1 MNRRRKRELDLERE
15 LRDHL
20 DLEAEEQQAKGLPPE
35 AARYGARRALGNTAL
50 IQEDVRQAWGWTW
63 LERLGQDV
71 RHVVRG
77 IRRSPGFAIV
87 AVLSLAIGIG
97 ASTSVFTVFHAMF
110 LRSLPVRDPQQLRFL
125 NWTGGE
131 NVPAMNISGYGSSVN
146 GIRTSGSFSW
156 DAFQAIKK
164 GQTGFSSVAGYSQ
177 VGTNVITKTQA
188 WQTPARLVSANF
200 FDVLGTQPAV
210 GRAFTAEDDSLAAQP
225 TVLLSWRMA
234 QRLFGSDR
242 SAVGSSVTI
251 QQVSYT
257 VIGVLP
263 PDFVGLRHT
272 SPDDVYLPLARA
284 HELNNFYRFDRPD
297 TWWIEAI
304 GRVAPGKPDRE
315 VRAALDVILAQ
326 VAGAYGAQVKK
337 PVDAPKSVLLDGRT
351 GLDILNTDMSRNLRV
366 LFAMVGLML
375 LVACANVA
383 NLLLARGG
391 ARARELA
398 IRLSL
403 GAGRMR
409 IVRHL
414 FTESLVL
421 ALAGGLLGLLLA
433 RLGTVLLTGLLMQAD
448 DTSIDLKPDATVMA
462 FAMELSL
469 VTALLFGVLPAWRST
484 GVHPAA
490 CLRQGGAGAGSLRQ
504 RLAKSLVVVQIA
516 LAFVL
521 VFGAGLFVRT
531 LANLG
536 NVSLGFRPDRLLL
549 FSVDPSRS
557 GYKEQRLVDVYRR
570 IHDGVAAIPGVRA
583 ATFSS
588 LPPLGGMSTDNIT
601 VPGYT
606 PKPGERISD
615 QYSQYIVAGEHFL
628 TIMGTPILLG
638 RDLSASDD
646 EGSAKVAVINQ
657 TLAKQY
663 FTGNPVGREFVFG
676 SKSTKPIRIVGVSA
690 DAKTFTIRS
699 KIDPTVYLS
708 YAQYPGRLG
717 GVTFEVRAAGDALAL
732 SNAVRRAV
740 AAVDPTLPV
749 AQIRT
754 QSEQIHR
761 NLFRERTFAFLSTF
775 FSAITLALACIGIY
789 GVFAYA
795 VARRTSEFGVRMA
808 VGASGA
814 QVGWLVL
821 RGALLLVALGMA
833 IGVPAAL
840 AVATL
845 IRAGLFGVEPADPAT
860 IAAAG
865 IAMVVAAG
873 VAAWMPARRAAL
885 LDPVVALRY
894 E

>member
-1 MNRRRKRELDLERE
+1 MDWFRKRRESDLERE

-20 DLEAEEQQAKGLPPE
+20 DLEAEEQQAKGLAPE
-35 AARYGARRALGNTAL
+35 AARYSARRALGNTAL

-71 RHVVRG
+71 RHVVRA

-87 AVLSLAIGIG
+87 AALSLGIGIG
-97 ASTSVFTVFHAMF
+97 ASTSVFTVFYAMF
-110 LRSLPVRDPQQLRFL
+110 LRSLPVRDPQQLRIL
-125 NWTGGE
+125 NWAGGE
-131 NVPAMNISGYGSSVN
+131 NVPAHSFSGYMTEVN
-146 GIRTSGSFSW
+146 GMRTGGSFSW
-156 DAFQAIKK
+156 DAFQAIQK
-164 GQTGFSSVAGYSQ
+164 GHAGFSSVAGFSQ
-177 VGTNVITKTQA
+177 VGVNIVTKTQA
-188 WQTPARLVSANF
+188 WQTTAQLVSANF

-210 GRAFTAEDDSLAAQP
+210 GRAFTADADSLATPP

-234 QRLFGSDR
+234 QRLFGSER

-251 QQVSYT
+251 KQVSYT

-263 PDFVGLRHT
+263 PDFAGLRQT
-272 SPDDVYLPLARA
+272 EPADVYIPLARA
-284 HELNNFYRFDRPD
+284 HELSDFYRFDKPD
-297 TWWIEAI
+297 TWWIQII
-304 GRVAPGKPDRE
+304 GRVAPGKRDRE
-315 VRAALDVILAQ
+315 VRPALDVILAQ
-326 VAGAYGAQVKK
+326 VAAAYGAQLKK
-337 PVDAPKSVLLDGRT
+337 PVDTPKSVLLDGRT
-351 GLDILNTDMSRNLRV
+351 GLDILNTEMSRSLLA

-398 IRLSL
+398 VRLSL
-403 GAGRMR
+403 GASRMR

-433 RLGTVLLTGLLMQAD
+433 RLGTVLLTRLLMEAYEWAL
-448 DTSIDLKPDATVMA
+448 DLKPDATVMA
-462 FAMELSL
+462 FAMGLSL

-484 GVHPAA
+484 AVHPAA

-521 VFGAGLFVRT
+521 VFSAGLFART

-536 NVSLGFRPDRLLL
+536 NVALGFRTDRLLL

-570 IHDGVAAIPGVRA
+570 IHDGVAAIPGVRS

-588 LPPLGGMSTDNIT
+588 IPPLAGWMSSQSIT

-606 PKPGERISD
+606 PPPKDSGPL
-615 QYSQYIVAGEHFL
+615 YVVAGDQFL

-646 EGSAKVAVINQ
+646 EGSAKVAVVNQ
-657 TLAKQY
+657 TLAKKY
-663 FTGNPVGREFVFG
+663 FTGNPVGREFAFG
-676 SKSTKPIRIVGVSA
+676 DKFTKPVRIVGVAA
-690 DAKTFTIRS
+690 DAKIHDIRS
-699 KIDPTVYLS
+699 KIEPTIYLS
-708 YAQYPGRLG
+708 YAQYPSRLG
-717 GVTFEVRAAGDALAL
+717 LVTFEVRAAGDALAL

-754 QSEQIHR
+754 QSEQINR
-761 NLFRERTFAFLSTF
+761 SLFRERTFAFLSSF

-808 VGASGA
+808 VGATGA

-821 RGALLLVALGMA
+821 RGALLLVAVGMA

-860 IAAAG
+860 IAAAV

-873 VAAWMPARRAAL
+873 VAAWLPARRAAL

>member
-1 MNRRRKRELDLERE
+1 MDWRRKRRESNLERE

-20 DLEAEEQQAKGLPPE
+20 DLEAEEQQANGLTPE

-63 LERLGQDV
+63 LERLGQDL
-71 RHVVRG
+71 RHVVRA

-97 ASTSVFTVFHAMF
+97 ASTSVFTVFYAMF
-110 LRSLPVRDPQQLRFL
+110 LRSLPVRDPQQLRIL
-125 NWTGGE
+125 NWAGGE
-131 NVPAMNISGYGSSVN
+131 NVPAHSMSGYMNTVN
-146 GIRTSGSFSW
+146 GLKSSGSFSW
-156 DAFQAIKK
+156 DAFQAIQK
-164 GQTGFSSVAGYSQ
+164 GSTGFSSVAGFSQ
-177 VGTNVITKTQA
+177 VGTNVVTKTQA
-188 WQTPARLVSANF
+188 WQTTARLVSANF
-200 FDVLGTQPAV
+200 FDVLGTQPPV
-210 GRAFTAEDDSLAAQP
+210 GRTFTADADSLAAPP

-234 QRLFGSDR
+234 QRLFGSER

-251 QQVSYT
+251 KQVSYT

-263 PDFVGLRHT
+263 PDFVGLRQT
-272 SPDDVYLPLARA
+272 EPTDVYIPLAHA
-284 HELNNFYRFDRPD
+284 HELAEFYRFDQPD
-297 TWWIEAI
+297 TWWIELI
-304 GRVAPGKPDRE
+304 GRVAPGKRDRE

-326 VAGAYGAQVKK
+326 VAAAYGAQVKK
-337 PVDAPKSVLLDGRT
+337 PVDTPKSVLLTGRT
-351 GLDILNTDMSRNLRV
+351 GLDILNTNMSRSLLA

-398 IRLSL
+398 VRLSL

-414 FTESLVL
+414 LTESLVL
-421 ALAGGLLGLLLA
+421 ALAGGLLGLFLA
-433 RLGTVLLTGLLMQAD
+433 RLGTTLLAGLLMQSD
-448 DTSIDLKPDATVMA
+448 DPAIDLKPDATVMA
-462 FAMELSL
+462 FAMGLSL
-469 VTALLFGVLPAWRST
+469 VTAMLFGVLPAWRST
-484 GVHPAA
+484 GVHPAV

-521 VFGAGLFVRT
+521 VFGAGLFART

-536 NVSLGFRPDRLLL
+536 NVSLGFRPANLLL

-557 GYKEQRLVDVYRR
+557 GYQGQRLIDVYRR
-570 IHDGVAAIPGVRA
+570 IHDGVAAIPGVRS

-588 LPPLGGMSTDNIT
+588 IPPLAGWMSSWNIT

-606 PKPGERISD
+606 PPPKDRSPLNVVVGD
-615 QYSQYIVAGEHFL
+615 QFL
-628 TIMGTPILLG
+628 TMMGTPILLG
-638 RDLSASDD
+638 RDLAASDD
-646 EGSAKVAVINQ
+646 EGSAKVAVVNQ
-657 TLAKQY
+657 ALAKKY
-663 FTGNPVGREFVFG
+663 FTGNPVGREFAFG
-676 SKSTKPIRIVGVSA
+676 SKFTNPIRIVGVSA
-690 DAKTFTIRS
+690 DAKIHDIRGE
-699 KIDPTVYLS
+699 IDPAIYLP
-708 YAQYPGRLG
+708 YAQDPGRLR
-717 GVTFEVRAAGDALAL
+717 GVTFEVRAAGDALSL
-732 SNAVRRAV
+732 SSAVRRAV
-740 AAVDPTLPV
+740 AAVDSTLPV

-754 QSEQIHR
+754 QREQINR
-761 NLFRERTFAFLSTF
+761 NLSRERTFAFLSSF
-775 FSAITLALACIGIY
+775 FSAITLTLACIGIY

-795 VARRTSEFGVRMA
+795 VTRRTSEFGVRMA
-808 VGASGA
+808 VGATGA
-814 QVGWLVL
+814 QVRWLVL

-845 IRAGLFGVEPADPAT
+845 VRVGLFGVEPADPAT
-860 IAAAG
+860 IAAAAV
-865 IAMVVAAG
+865 AMILAAG
-873 VAAWMPARRAAL
+873 IAAWMPARRAAL
-885 LDPVVALRY
+885 LDPLVALRY

>member
-1 MNRRRKRELDLERE
+1 MDWRRKRRESDLERE

-20 DLEAEEQQAKGLPPE
+20 DLEAEEQQAKGLTPE
-35 AARYGARRALGNTAL
+35 VARFGARRALGNTAL

-97 ASTSVFTVFHAMF
+97 ASTSVFTVFYAMF
-110 LRSLPVRDPQQLRFL
+110 LRSLPVRDPQHLRFL
-125 NWTGGE
+125 NWPGGD
-131 NVPAMNISGYGSSVN
+131 NVPAQSFSGYGSSVN

-156 DAFQAIKK
+156 DAFQAIQK
-164 GQTGFSSVAGYSQ
+164 GRTGFSSVAGFSQ

-210 GRAFTAEDDSLAAQP
+210 GRAFTAEDDSLAAPP
-225 TVLLSWRMA
+225 TVLLSSRMA
-234 QRLFGSDR
+234 QRLFGSER
-242 SAVGSSVTI
+242 SAVGSPVTI
-251 QQVSYT
+251 KQVSYT

-263 PDFVGLRHT
+263 PDFTGLRHA
-272 SPDDVYLPLARA
+272 SPDDVYIPLARA
-284 HELNNFYRFDRPD
+284 HELNDFYRFDKPD

-304 GRVAPGKPDRE
+304 GRVAPGKRDSE
-315 VRAALDVILAQ
+315 VRAALDVVLAQ
-326 VAGAYGAQVKK
+326 VATAYGAQVKK
-337 PVDAPKSVLLDGRT
+337 PVDAPKAVLLDGRT
-351 GLDILNTDMSRNLRV
+351 GLDILNTGMSRSLV
-366 LFAMVGLML
+366 ALFAMVGLML

-398 IRLSL
+398 VRLSL

-414 FTESLVL
+414 LTESLVL

-433 RLGTVLLTGLLMQAD
+433 RLGTVLLAGLLMQAD
-448 DTSIDLKPDATVMA
+448 DAALDLKPDATVMA
-462 FAMELSL
+462 FAMGLSL

-521 VFGAGLFVRT
+521 VFGAGLFART

-536 NVSLGFRPDRLLL
+536 NVALGFRPDKLLL
-549 FSVDPSRS
+549 FSVDPTRS
-557 GYKEQRLVDVYRR
+557 GYKEQRLIDVCRR
-570 IHDGVAAIPGVRA
+570 IHEGVAAIPGVRS

-588 LPPLGGMSTDNIT
+588 IPPLAGWMSSDSIT

-606 PKPGERISD
+606 PKPGERIMN
-615 QYSQYIVAGEHFL
+615 QYIVAGDQFL
-628 TIMGTPILLG
+628 TVMGTPILLG
-638 RDLSASDD
+638 RDLSAADD
-646 EGSAKVAVINQ
+646 EGSAKVAVVNQ
-657 TLAKQY
+657 TLAKKY

-676 SKSTKPIRIVGVSA
+676 NKSGKPIRIVGVAA
-690 DAKTFTIRS
+690 DAKTFTIRNA
-699 KIDPTVYLS
+699 IDPTVYLS
-708 YAQYPGRLG
+708 YAQYPSGLG
-717 GVTFEVRAAGDALAL
+717 GVTFEVRAAGDALSLA
-732 SNAVRRAV
+732 SAVRRAV

-754 QSEQIHR
+754 QREQINR
-761 NLFRERTFAFLSTF
+761 ILNRERTFAFLSTF

-808 VGASGA
+808 VGATGA
-814 QVGWLVL
+814 QVGWLML
-821 RGALLLVALGMA
+821 RGALVLVALGMA
-833 IGVPAAL
+833 IGIPAAL

-845 IRAGLFGVEPADPAT
+845 VRAGLFGVESADPST
-860 IAAAG
+860 IAAAVA
-865 IAMVVAAG
+865 AMVVAAG
-873 VAAWMPARRAAL
+873 VAAWMPARRAAR

>member
-1 MNRRRKRELDLERE
+1 MDWFRKRRESDLERE

-20 DLEAEEQQAKGLPPE
+20 DLEAEEQQAKGLTPE
-35 AARYGARRALGNTAL
+35 EARYGARRTLGNTAL
-50 IQEDVRQAWGWTW
+50 IREDVRQAWGWTW

-97 ASTSVFTVFHAMF
+97 ASTSVFTVFYAMF
-110 LRSLPVRDPQQLRFL
+110 LRSLPVRDPQQLRVV
-125 NWTGGE
+125 NWAGGE
-131 NVPAMNISGYGSSVN
+131 NVPAHSISGYNYTVN
-146 GIRTSGSFSW
+146 GIRSSGSFSW

-164 GQTGFSSVAGYSQ
+164 GSTGFSSVAGFSQ
-177 VGTNVITKTQA
+177 VGVNVVTKTQA
-188 WQTPARLVSANF
+188 WQTAAQLVSANF

-210 GRAFTAEDDSLAAQP
+210 GRAFTADADSPAAQP

-234 QRLFGSDR
+234 QRLFGGDR

-251 QQVSYT
+251 KQVSYT

-263 PDFVGLRHT
+263 PDFAGLRQT
-272 SPDDVYLPLARA
+272 TPADVYIPLARA
-284 HELNNFYRFDRPD
+284 HELSEFYRFDEPD
-297 TWWIEAI
+297 TWWIQVL
-304 GRVAPGKPDRE
+304 GRVAPGKRDSE
-315 VRAALDVILAQ
+315 VRAALDVVLAQ
-326 VAGAYGAQVKK
+326 VAAAYGALVKK
-337 PVDAPKSVLLDGRT
+337 PVDTPKSILLDGRA

-398 IRLSL
+398 VRLSL

-414 FTESLVL
+414 LTESLVL

-433 RLGTVLLTGLLMQAD
+433 RLGTVLLARLLMQAD
-448 DTSIDLKPDATVMA
+448 DTSLDLKPDATVMA
-462 FAMELSL
+462 FAMGLSL
-469 VTALLFGVLPAWRST
+469 VTALVFGVLPAWRST

-521 VFGAGLFVRT
+521 VFGAGLFART

-536 NVSLGFRPDRLLL
+536 SVSLGFRPDKLLL

-557 GYKEQRLVDVYRR
+557 GYEGQRLIDVYRR
-570 IHDGVAAIPGVRA
+570 IHDGVAAIPGVRS

-588 LPPLGGMSTDNIT
+588 IPLLARWMSMQSIT

-606 PKPGERISD
+606 PPPRDRSPLNV
-615 QYSQYIVAGEHFL
+615 VAGDHFL

-646 EGSAKVAVINQ
+646 EGSAKVAVVNQ
-657 TLAKQY
+657 TLAKKY
-663 FTGNPVGREFVFG
+663 FTGNPVGREFAFG
-676 SKSTKPIRIVGVSA
+676 SKFTKPIRIVGVSA
-690 DAKTFTIRS
+690 DAKTHDIRS
-699 KIDPTVYLS
+699 EIDPTIYLS
-708 YAQYPGRLG
+708 YAQYPSRLG
-717 GVTFEVRAAGDALAL
+717 LVTFEVRAAGDALSL

-740 AAVDPTLPV
+740 TAVDPTLPV

-754 QSEQIHR
+754 QSEQINR
-761 NLFRERTFAFLSTF
+761 NLARERTFAFLASF
-775 FSAITLALACIGIY
+775 FSAITLVLACIGIY

-808 VGASGA
+808 VGATGA

-821 RGALLLVALGMA
+821 RGALALVAIGMA

-845 IRAGLFGVEPADPAT
+845 VRARLFGVEPADPAT
-860 IAAAG
+860 IAAAVV
-865 IAMVVAAG
+865 AMVVAAG

-885 LDPVVALRY
+885 LDPLAALRY

>member
-1 MNRRRKRELDLERE
+1 MDWRRRRRESDLERE

-20 DLEAEEQQAKGLPPE
+20 DLEAEEQQAKGLTPE
-35 AARYGARRALGNTAL
+35 EARYGARRTLGNTAL

-71 RHVVRG
+71 RHVVRA

-97 ASTSVFTVFHAMF
+97 ASTSVFTVFYAMF

-125 NWTGGE
+125 NWAGGE
-131 NVPAMNISGYGSSVN
+131 NVPAFNISGYMHTVN
-146 GIRTSGSFSW
+146 GVKSSGSFSW

-164 GQTGFSSVAGYSQ
+164 GNTGFSSVAGFSQ
-177 VGTNVITKTQA
+177 VGVNVVTKNQA
-188 WQTPARLVSANF
+188 WQTAARLVSANF
-200 FDVLGTQPAV
+200 FDVLGTQQAV
-210 GRAFTAEDDSLAAQP
+210 GRAFTAEDDSPAAQP
-225 TVLLSWRMA
+225 TVVLSWRMA

-251 QQVSYT
+251 KQVSYT
-257 VIGVLP
+257 VIGVLR
-263 PDFVGLRHT
+263 PDFVGLRQT
-272 SPDDVYLPLARA
+272 EPTDLYIPLARA
-284 HELNNFYRFDRPD
+284 HELNDFYRFDKPD
-297 TWWIEAI
+297 TWWIEVV
-304 GRVAPGKPDRE
+304 GRVAPGRRDSE
-315 VRAALDVILAQ
+315 VRAALDVVLAQ
-326 VAGAYGAQVKK
+326 VAAAYGAQVKK
-337 PVDAPKSVLLDGRT
+337 PVDTPKSVLLAGRT
-351 GLDILNTDMSRNLRV
+351 GLDILNTDMSRNLLA

-398 IRLSL
+398 VRLSL

-421 ALAGGLLGLLLA
+421 ALAGGPLGVLLA
-433 RLGTVLLTGLLMQAD
+433 RLGTVLLPGLLMQSD
-448 DTSIDLKPDATVMA
+448 DPAIDLKPDTTVMA
-462 FAMELSL
+462 FAIGLSL

-521 VFGAGLFVRT
+521 VFGAGLFART
-531 LANLG
+531 MANLG
-536 NVSLGFRPDRLLL
+536 NVSLGFRPDNLLL
-549 FSVDPSRS
+549 ISIDPSRS
-557 GYKEQRLVDVYRR
+557 GYKAQRLIDVYRR
-570 IHDGVAAIPGVRA
+570 IHAGITAIPGVRS

-588 LPPLGGMSTDNIT
+588 SPPISGWWSSHNIT

-606 PKPGERISD
+606 PPPGDKS
-615 QYSQYIVAGEHFL
+615 STQYIIAGDHFL
-628 TIMGTPILLG
+628 TVMGTPILLG

-657 TLAKQY
+657 KLAKKY
-663 FTGNPVGREFVFG
+663 FTGNPVGREFAFG
-676 SKSTKPIRIVGVSA
+676 SKFDKPIRIVGVSA
-690 DAKTFTIRS
+690 DAKAHDVRS
-699 KIDPTVYLS
+699 EIDPTIYLS
-708 YAQYPGRLG
+708 YAQNLDRLAG
-717 GVTFEVRAAGDALAL
+717 MTFEVRAAGDALSL

-740 AAVDPTLPV
+740 AAVDPMLPV

-761 NLFRERTFAFLSTF
+761 NLFRERTFAFLSSF

-808 VGASGA
+808 VGATGA

-821 RGALLLVALGMA
+821 RGALVLVALGMA

-845 IRAGLFGVEPADPAT
+845 IRVGLFGVDPADPAT
-860 IAAAG
+860 IAAAVV
-865 IAMVVAAG
+865 AMVVAAG
-873 VAAWMPARRAAL
+873 VAAWMPARRAAR

>member
-1 MNRRRKRELDLERE
+1 MDWFRKRRELDLERE

-20 DLEAEEQQAKGLPPE
+20 DLEAEEQQARGLTQE
-35 AARYGARRALGNTAL
+35 AARYGARRTLGNRAL

-71 RHVVRG
+71 RHVGRA

-97 ASTSVFTVFHAMF
+97 ASTSVFTVFYAMF

-125 NWTGGE
+125 NWAGGE
-131 NVPAMNISGYGSSVN
+131 NVPAHFTSGYGHTVN
-146 GIRTSGSFSW
+146 GIQTSGSFSW
-156 DAFQAIKK
+156 DAFQAIQK
-164 GQTGFSSVAGYSQ
+164 GPTGFSSVAGFSPI
-177 VGTNVITKTQA
+177 GANVVTKTQA
-188 WQTPARLVSANF
+188 WQTSTQLVSANF

-210 GRAFTAEDDSLAAQP
+210 GRAFSADADSPAAQP

-234 QRLFGSDR
+234 QRLFGSGQ
-242 SAVGSSVTI
+242 SAVGQSLTI
-251 QQVSYT
+251 KQVSYT

-263 PDFVGLRHT
+263 PDFEGLRQT
-272 SPDDVYLPLARA
+272 EPTDVYIPLARA
-284 HELNNFYRFDRPD
+284 HELNDFYRFDKPD
-297 TWWIEAI
+297 TWWIEVI
-304 GRVAPGKPDRE
+304 GRVAPGKQDRQ
-315 VRAALDVILAQ
+315 VRAALDVVLAQ
-326 VAGAYGAQVKK
+326 VAAAYGAQVKK
-337 PVDAPKSVLLDGRT
+337 PVDTPKSVLLDGRT
-351 GLDILNTDMSRNLRV
+351 GLDILNTDMSRSLLA

-398 IRLSL
+398 VRLSL

-421 ALAGGLLGLLLA
+421 ALAGGLLGFLLA
-433 RLGTVLLTGLLMQAD
+433 RLGTSLLAGLLMQSDEAAL
-448 DTSIDLKPDATVMA
+448 DLKPDAMVMA
-462 FAMELSL
+462 FAMGLSL
-469 VTALLFGVLPAWRST
+469 ATALLFGVLPAWRST

-504 RLAKSLVVVQIA
+504 RLAKSLVVAQIV

-521 VFGAGLFVRT
+521 VFGAGLFART

-536 NVSLGFRPDRLLL
+536 NVALGFRSDKLLL
-549 FSVDPSRS
+549 FSVEASRS
-557 GYKEQRLVDVYRR
+557 GYEGQRLIDVYRR
-570 IHDGVAAIPGVRA
+570 IHDEVAAIPGVRS

-588 LPPLGGMSTDNIT
+588 LPPLAGWIFIGNIT

-606 PKPGERISD
+606 PPPGHKSRTQLVVVGD
-615 QYSQYIVAGEHFL
+615 HFL
-628 TIMGTPILLG
+628 AVMGTPILLG

-646 EGSAKVAVINQ
+646 EGSAKVAVVNQ
-657 TLAKQY
+657 TLAKKY
-663 FTGNPVGREFVFG
+663 FTGNPVGREFAFG
-676 SKSTKPIRIVGVSA
+676 SKFTKPIRIVGVSA
-690 DAKTFTIRS
+690 DAKIHDIRS
-699 KIDPTVYLS
+699 EIDPTIYLS
-708 YAQYPGRLG
+708 YAQNPGSLA

-740 AAVDPTLPV
+740 AAVDSTLPV

-754 QSEQIHR
+754 QSEQINR
-761 NLFRERTFAFLSTF
+761 NLFRERTFAFLSAF

-789 GVFAYA
+789 GVFAYT

-808 VGASGA
+808 VGATGA

-821 RGALLLVALGMA
+821 RSALVLVAFGMA

-845 IRAGLFGVEPADPAT
+845 VKAGLFGVEPADPAT
-860 IAAAG
+860 IAAAVV
-865 IAMVVAAG
+865 AMVAAAG

>member
-1 MNRRRKRELDLERE
+1 MDWFRKRREADLKRE

-20 DLEAEEQQAKGLPPE
+20 DLEAEEQQAKGLTPE
-35 AARYGARRALGNTAL
+35 EAHYGAKRTLGNSAL

-71 RHVVRG
+71 RHVVRA

-97 ASTSVFTVFHAMF
+97 ASTSVFTVFYAMF
-110 LRSLPVRDPQQLRFL
+110 LRSLPVRDPQQLRIL
-125 NWTGGE
+125 NWAGGE
-131 NVPAMNISGYGSSVN
+131 HVPARSMSGYMNEVN
-146 GIRTSGSFSW
+146 GVRSSGSFSW
-156 DAFQAIKK
+156 DTFQAIQK
-164 GQTGFSSVAGYSQ
+164 GNTGFSSVAGFSQ
-177 VGTNVITKTQA
+177 AGTNVVTKTQA
-188 WQTPARLVSANF
+188 WQTTVRLVSANF

-210 GRAFTAEDDSLAAQP
+210 GRTFAAEDDSLAAPP
-225 TVLLSWRMA
+225 TVLLSSRMA
-234 QRLFGSDR
+234 QRLFGSER
-242 SAVGSSVTI
+242 SAVGQSVAI
-251 QQVSYT
+251 KQVSYT

-263 PDFVGLRHT
+263 PDFAGLRQT
-272 SPDDVYLPLARA
+272 EPTDVYVPLAHA
-284 HELNNFYRFDRPD
+284 QELAEFYRFDKSD
-297 TWWIEAI
+297 TWWIEVI
-304 GRVAPGKPDRE
+304 GRVTPGKRDRE

-326 VAGAYGAQVKK
+326 VAAAYGAQVKK
-337 PVDAPKSVLLDGRT
+337 PVDTPKSILLNGRT
-351 GLDILNTDMSRNLRV
+351 GLDILNTNMSRTLLI

-398 IRLSL
+398 VRLSL

-414 FTESLVL
+414 LTESLVL
-421 ALAGGLLGLLLA
+421 ALAGGLLGFLLA
-433 RLGTVLLTGLLMQAD
+433 RLGTRLLTGLLMQSD
-448 DTSIDLKPDATVMA
+448 DAALDLKPDVTVMA
-462 FAMELSL
+462 FAMGLSL

-490 CLRQGGAGAGSLRQ
+490 SLRQGGAGTGALRQ

-521 VFGAGLFVRT
+521 VFGAGLFART

-536 NVSLGFRPDRLLL
+536 NVSIGFRPDKLLL
-549 FSVDPSRS
+549 FSVDPSRN
-557 GYKEQRLVDVYRR
+557 GYKAQRLIDVYRR
-570 IHDGVAAIPGVRA
+570 IHAQVTAIPGVRA

-588 LPPLGGMSTDNIT
+588 LPPLAGWMSSSNIT

-606 PKPGERISD
+606 PKPGEKTRH
-615 QYSQYIVAGEHFL
+615 QYIVAGDGFL

-657 TLAKQY
+657 TLAKKY
-663 FTGNPVGREFVFG
+663 FAGNPVGREFAFG
-676 SKSTKPIRIVGVSA
+676 GKFDKPIRIVGVSA
-690 DAKTFTIRS
+690 DAKTHDIRS
-699 KIDPTVYLS
+699 KIDPTIYLC
-708 YAQYPGRLG
+708 YAQNPERLG
-717 GVTFEVRAAGDALAL
+717 GVTFEVRAAGDALSL
-732 SNAVRRAV
+732 SNAVRHAV
-740 AAVDPTLPV
+740 AAVDPMLPV

-754 QSEQIHR
+754 QSEQINR

-808 VGASGA
+808 VGATGA

-821 RGALLLVALGMA
+821 RGALALVALGMA

-845 IRAGLFGVEPADPAT
+845 VRVGLFGVETADPAT
-860 IAAAG
+860 IAAAVV
-865 IAMVVAAG
+865 AMVVAAG
-873 VAAWMPARRAAL
+873 LAAWMPARRAAR

>member
-1 MNRRRKRELDLERE
+1 MDWRRKRRESDLERE

-20 DLEAEEQQAKGLPPE
+20 DLEAEEQQAKGLTPE
-35 AARYGARRALGNTAL
+35 AARYGARRTLGNTAL

-71 RHVVRG
+71 RHVVRA

-97 ASTSVFTVFHAMF
+97 ASTSVFTVFYAMF
-110 LRSLPVRDPQQLRFL
+110 LRSLPVRDPQQLRIL
-125 NWTGGE
+125 NWAGGE
-131 NVPAMNISGYGSSVN
+131 NVPAHSFSGYMTEVN
-146 GIRTSGSFSW
+146 GMRTGGSFSW
-156 DAFQAIKK
+156 DAFQAIQK
-164 GQTGFSSVAGYSQ
+164 GHTGFSSVAGFSQ
-177 VGTNVITKTQA
+177 VGTNVVTKTQA
-188 WQTPARLVSANF
+188 WQTAAQLVSANF

-210 GRAFTAEDDSLAAQP
+210 GRAFTADADSPAAPP

-234 QRLFGSDR
+234 QRLFGSER

-263 PDFVGLRHT
+263 PEFAGLRQT
-272 SPDDVYLPLARA
+272 EPADVYIPLARA
-284 HELNNFYRFDRPD
+284 HELSDFYRFDKPD
-297 TWWIEAI
+297 TWWIQII
-304 GRVAPGKPDRE
+304 GRVAPGKRDRE

-326 VAGAYGAQVKK
+326 VAAAYGAQLKK
-337 PVDAPKSVLLDGRT
+337 PVDTPKSVLLDGRT
-351 GLDILNTDMSRNLRV
+351 GLDILNTEMSRSLV
-366 LFAMVGLML
+366 ALFAMVGLML

-398 IRLSL
+398 VRLSL
-403 GAGRMR
+403 GASRMR

-433 RLGTVLLTGLLMQAD
+433 RLGTVLLAGLLMEAYEWAL
-448 DTSIDLKPDATVMA
+448 DLKPDATVMA
-462 FAMELSL
+462 FAMGLSL
-469 VTALLFGVLPAWRST
+469 ATALLFGVLPAWRST

-521 VFGAGLFVRT
+521 VFGAGLFART

-570 IHDGVAAIPGVRA
+570 IHDGVAAIPGVRS

-588 LPPLGGMSTDNIT
+588 IPPLAGWMSSQSIT

-606 PKPGERISD
+606 PPPKDSGPL
-615 QYSQYIVAGEHFL
+615 YVVAGDQFL

-646 EGSAKVAVINQ
+646 EGSAKVAVVNQ
-657 TLAKQY
+657 TLAKKY
-663 FTGNPVGREFVFG
+663 FTGNPVGREFAFG
-676 SKSTKPIRIVGVSA
+676 DKFTKPIRIVGVAA
-690 DAKTFTIRS
+690 DARIHDICS
-699 KIDPTVYLS
+699 KIEPTIYLS
-708 YAQYPGRLG
+708 YAQYPSRLG
-717 GVTFEVRAAGDALAL
+717 LVTFEVRAAGDALSL
-732 SNAVRRAV
+732 SNAVRHAV
-740 AAVDPTLPV
+740 AAVDSTLPV

-754 QSEQIHR
+754 QNEQINR
-761 NLFRERTFAFLSTF
+761 NLFRERTFAFLSSF

-808 VGASGA
+808 VGATGA

-845 IRAGLFGVEPADPAT
+845 VRAGLFGVEPADPAT
-860 IAAAG
+860 IAAAVV
-865 IAMVVAAG
+865 AMVVAAG
-873 VAAWMPARRAAL
+873 VAAWMPARRAAR